1 MLRNAIP
8 QVNTDPLA
16 KLRESMRNRLCSF
29 QLKLV
34 TDGDVLKII
43 NSLNNSLSTGVD
55 YIDAPTLKL
64 VKNKIIT
71 AMTRIINLSIETSV
85 FPASYKHSQII
96 PLKKKPSLSDLNCA
110 SYRPVNLLPI
120 PGKVLENAIFN

>member
-1 MLRNAIP
+1 
-8 QVNTDPLA
+8 
-16 KLRESMRNRLCSF
+16 MRNRLCSF